1 MTALEDR
8 LRSALADLADEVPAS
23 HNAWAEQQRRLAA
36 ARRPSRR
43 RPMLA
48 AAAVAVILAGTV
60 PATVVPHSGPARP
73 DGPSGYAP
81 LPDGPYLAI
90 VDKPWQLAEFSEG
103 GRRWVA
109 WAFLERHPGGK
120 GWIYRL
126 CVVGV
131 PAGAPVNSPDRHANS
146 TGCVPV
152 HPWGTTHL
160 VETRSV
166 LGGPTPGSGPLPG
179 LLLFVTAPA
188 VARLDAC
195 AADGRPVPVRA
206 LGRTEELALFL
217 ADYGASYEGFCY
229 TARDAAGVELESGIS

>member
-8 LRSALADLADEVPAS
+8 LRSALAGLADEVPPS
-23 HNAWAEQQRRLAA
+23 HNPWAEQRRRLAA
-36 ARRPSRR
+36 ARRPARR

-48 AAAVAVILAGTV
+48 AAAAAVILAATV
-60 PATVVPHSGPARP
+60 PATVVPHPERTQPA
-73 DGPSGYAP
+73 GPSGAP

-90 VDKPWQLAEFSEG
+90 VDKPWQLAEFGEG
-103 GRRWVA
+103 GRSWVA
-109 WAFLERHPGGK
+109 WAFLERHPGGR

-131 PAGAPVNSPDRHANS
+131 PAGAPVDSPDRHANS
-146 TGCVPV
+146 SGCVPV
-152 HPWGTTHL
+152 HPWGTTRL

-166 LGGPTPGSGPLPG
+166 LSGRTLGSGPLPG

-217 ADYGASYEGFCY
+217 ADYGASHEGFCY